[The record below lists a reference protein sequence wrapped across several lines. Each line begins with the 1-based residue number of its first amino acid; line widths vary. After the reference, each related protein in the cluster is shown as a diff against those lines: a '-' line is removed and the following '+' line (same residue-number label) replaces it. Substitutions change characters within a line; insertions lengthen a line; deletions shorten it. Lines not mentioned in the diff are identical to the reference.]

1 MNAQHADNSQN
12 SGANSPMPW
21 RETWISQHTRLE
33 RYIAGLCVTFLVLRR
48 VRIDPRSWRGKLLT
62 VLFTICLYLGLPLLL
77 TACTHQSASAPVIL
91 WGIIAGIFG
100 ITFLSYG
107 IYSSIGNDVCAI
119 SHSVQNDKSL
129 QKQTEWD
136 KTWFNIRVAG
146 TVGLM
151 TAALVLLSIAY
162 PSIYSQGQFVPPGTL
177 IVIGLL
183 SYQIGEI
190 ACNNLLICFEARN
203 FSRMDHELYRF
214 SPLATFSLQTSIR
227 GYNRFGLTTS
237 LLMTV
242 YIAASALLL
251 PMEMYLHNPIWL
263 GLVLLVYLI
272 TISGVVVPR
281 IYIQKIVRDYKQK
294 ELIPIRKHLNA
305 LFDRLLMLSPQ
316 DFSEMSRLVAL
327 QEQLQRAPESCLPLS
342 TAGRLFG
349 TLFLPTFTF
358 LLAVAGEAYL
368 TKLIER
374 LLG

>member
-1 MNAQHADNSQN
+1 
-12 SGANSPMPW
+12 
-21 RETWISQHTRLE
+21 
-33 RYIAGLCVTFLVLRR
+33 
-48 VRIDPRSWRGKLLT
+48 

-77 TACTHQSASAPVIL
+77 TASTHQLASAPVIL
-91 WGIIAGIFG
+91 WGIIASIFG
-100 ITFLSYG
+100 LTFLSYG

-119 SHSVQNDKSL
+119 SHSVQHDKSL
-129 QKQTEWD
+129 QQQTEWD
-136 KTWFNIRVAG
+136 NAWFNIRVAG

-151 TAALVLLSIAY
+151 TAASVLLSIA
-162 PSIYSQGQFVPPGTL
+162 PSSIHTQGQSIPSGTL

-203 FSRMDHELYRF
+203 FSRMDHGLYRF
-214 SPLATFSLQTSIR
+214 NPLGTYSLQTSIR

-237 LLMTV
+237 LLMSV

-251 PMEMYLHNPIWL
+251 PMEMYLHNPVWL

-272 TISGVVVPR
+272 IICGVVVPR
-281 IYIQKIVRDYKQK
+281 IYIQKIVRDYKEKQ
-294 ELIPIRKHLNA
+294 LAPIRKHLNA
-305 LFDRLLMLSPQ
+305 LFDKLLMLSPQ
-316 DFSEMSRLVAL
+316 EFSGMSRLVAL
-327 QEQLQRAPESCLPLS
+327 EERLQRAPESCLPLS

-374 LLG
+374 VLS